1 MDEEDPVIQSWE
13 AQLRSGSTFG
23 DDDQFNDF
31 MMPELK
37 QPEPGFATTQT
48 TPGSVHAHQQ
58 LTSST
63 YSPPEQKAL
72 IPATPMRRLVFDRKD
87 KKAFLQN
94 VKVVT
99 EKLDT
104 CTYDHLLKQ
113 DPGLAHAV
121 LQFRNIKPSD
131 TIAVERTGG
140 KENLHFN
147 TVTFSAYLLKICQ
160 TNLKESKRNAKKDNQ
175 DTM

>member
-1 MDEEDPVIQSWE
+1 MMDDDHVIQGFEES
-13 AQLRSGSTFG
+13 LNSPFG

-31 MMPELK
+31 MRPELEE
-37 QPEPGFATTQT
+37 PVPGFATTQT
-48 TPGSVHAHQQ
+48 PRSAHARQQ
-58 LTSST
+58 LTSPSI
-63 YSPPEQKAL
+63 SPPEHKAL

-99 EKLDT
+99 EKRDT
-104 CTYDHLLKQ
+104 CTYDHLLRQ
-113 DPGLAHAV
+113 YQCLAHAV

-131 TIAVERTGG
+131 EIAVETTEC

-160 TNLKESKRNAKKDNQ
+160 TNLKESKRNAKKNNQ